1 MLIFFKFSFI
11 VNIHYAFQD
20 NHNIYIAMDL
30 LTGGD
35 LRFQIMKFRTFTEQQ
50 TSK

>member
-1 MLIFFKFSFI
+1 MLIFKFSFI

-35 LRFQIMKFRTFTEQQ
+35 LRFQIIKCRRFTEQQ

>member
-1 MLIFFKFSFI
+1 M
-11 VNIHYAFQD
+11 HYSFQD

-35 LRFQIMKFRTFTEQQ
+35 LRYQLIKNESFNEQQ
-50 TSK
+50 TSKYIKINNK